1 MNSERLAEILRRA
14 KVAGARLRVTV
25 GRAGTLAPARP
36 DFPAVRLPPPP
47 RFRLGQFVP
56 VVRRVG

>member
-14 KVAGARLRVTV
+14 KAAGARLRVTV
-25 GRAGTLAPARP
+25 GRTGTLAPQRQGL
-36 DFPAVRLPPPP
+36 PAVKLPPPP

>member
-14 KVAGARLRVTV
+14 KAAGARLL
-25 GRAGTLAPARP
+25 GRTGTLAPARP
-36 DFPAVRLPPPP
+36 EFPAVRLPPPP

>member
-1 MNSERLAEILRRA
+1 MDRLAEILERA
-14 KVAGARLRVTV
+14 RAVGARLRVTV

-36 DFPAVRLPPPP
+36 GLPAVKLPPPP
-47 RFRLGQFVP
+47 RFKLGQFVP